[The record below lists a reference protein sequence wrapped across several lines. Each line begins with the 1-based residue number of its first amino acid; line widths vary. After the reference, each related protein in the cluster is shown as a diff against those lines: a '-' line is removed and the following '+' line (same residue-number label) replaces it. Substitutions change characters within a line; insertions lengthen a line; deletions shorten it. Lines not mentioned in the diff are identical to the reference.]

1 MDKIRRS
8 SGLQFRLSA
17 LDLDIALQFGILGL
31 CLAGR
36 FDIGQLD
43 AHVEIDLRGRKLS
56 VGLGLFGFALGFQ
69 DGGGGVDLGDFLA
82 GFATFFGFLL
92 GMMLAL
98 RVDCMI
104 V

>member
-17 LDLDIALQFGILGL
+17 LDLDVSLQFGILGL

-36 FDIGQLD
+36 FDIGELD
-43 AHVEIDLRGRKLS
+43 AHVEVDLGGRKLG
-56 VGLGLFGFALGFQ
+56 VRLGFFALALGFQ

-92 GMMLAL
+92 EMLLAL
-98 RVDCMI
+98 GVDCMI